1 MESADLGSLFG
12 AIGAAAQIF
21 GMFGGKPKA
30 TAVTLPPPPPV
41 LAPLPAETGDI
52 SARAQEL
59 RRRRGRESTILAG
72 GELGGQAAP
81 GLKSVLGG

>member
-1 MESADLGSLFG
+1 MESPDWSSLFG
-12 AIGAAAQIF
+12 AIGAAASIF

-30 TAVTLPPPPPV
+30 TVIQLPPPPPV

-52 SARAQEL
+52 SAQAQEL

-72 GELGGQAAP
+72 GELGGQSKA
-81 GLKSVLGG
+81 GIKSVLGG